1 MPVPVGFGEQDLRSD
16 APRLFSDIFI
26 LFYFNQLTRANM
38 TTFSDAIGTSTREDI
53 IEYFEACLD
62 ENVQLYEKSLYMLL
76 EKRR

>member
-1 MPVPVGFGEQDLRSD
+1 
-16 APRLFSDIFI
+16 
-26 LFYFNQLTRANM
+26 M